1 VPIHG
6 ILKEGKKKNNRDRG
20 EYNFGF
26 YKGRST
32 CGHHVSF
39 DVKMINEG
47 LKRMGL
53 ENSKIEVSIL
63 IGCIKI

>member
-6 ILKEGKKKNNRDRG
+6 ILKQGKEEKNNRDRR
-20 EYNFGF
+20 NNTILDF
-26 YKGRST
+26 KRT
-32 CGHHVSF
+32 VLVGHHVSF

-53 ENSKIEVSIL
+53 GKLKIEV
-63 IGCIKI
+63 